1 MYYRFAKPLL
11 SAQRK
16 DALLQPLQKPPRMRA
31 VHLGVVELEREFQRR
46 LKKPPAVF
54 APDHKGVIENTA
66 VHANDPVKLGIHNG
80 GGADDHAVRQV
91 VVLAAFCRLARQV
104 QILTY

>member
-31 VHLGVVELEREFQRR
+31 VHLGVVELERELQRR
-46 LKKPPAVF
+46 LKKPLMIF
-54 APDHKGVIENTA
+54 APNKKRVVENAA
-66 VHANDPVKLGIHNG
+66 VHADSAVDLGIHNG

-91 VVLAAFCRLARQV
+91 VVLTAFCRLARQA